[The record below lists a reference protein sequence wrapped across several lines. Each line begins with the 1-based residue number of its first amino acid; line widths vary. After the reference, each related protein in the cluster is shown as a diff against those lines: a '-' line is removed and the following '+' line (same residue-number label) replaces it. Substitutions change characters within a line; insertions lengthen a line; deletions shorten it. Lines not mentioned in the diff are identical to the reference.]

1 MKPPSNYHRNTIQ
14 QVYQILLSHN
24 NFITKLD
31 VIWRD
36 ETHFV
41 VHGMHAPNAG
51 KQMRNQYRFWG
62 KAILNHMMNSENV
75 AKWESLVNVDFQNNT
90 IYQAKSFEAVTL
102 PMMLTKTS
110 SHNATYLVLWWVYFL
125 HFYTATGITQSGK
138 RICFPTALHLLS
150 ASKLLCTSLHSGS
163 KAEYS

>member
-1 MKPPSNYHRNTIQ
+1 
-14 QVYQILLSHN
+14 
-24 NFITKLD
+24 
-31 VIWRD
+31 
-36 ETHFV
+36 
-41 VHGMHAPNAG
+41 MHAPNAG

-110 SHNATYLVLWWVYFL
+110 SHNATYLVL
-125 HFYTATGITQSGK
+125 
-138 RICFPTALHLLS
+138 
-150 ASKLLCTSLHSGS
+150 
-163 KAEYS
+163 